1 MRSSLRGRLIPY
13 ALTLAA
19 AAAIAYFVMSQRDDQ
34 ASASSLH
41 GVLGRALLTEKPKHC
56 TSLYNVRILQQL
68 EGMPGDKAVAECRQ
82 DSDGTP
88 AADSYKV
95 LRQSRQGSRAVV
107 TVMVSGGELSGTV
120 MTVGAVK
127 APSWK
132 LDRLKKIDI
141 EMAPFYRAQFESL
154 RQEGLTP
161 QESKCAVSR
170 IRQSFSEAEVERS
183 IIKGTSAALS
193 REATPCL
200 SP

>member
-19 AAAIAYFVMSQRDDQ
+19 AAAIAYFVMSQRNDQ

-56 TSLYNVRILQQL
+56 TSLYTVHILQQL
-68 EGMPGDKAVAECRQ
+68 EGKPGEQAVAECRQ
-82 DSDGTP
+82 DTDGTP

-95 LRQSRQGSRAVV
+95 LRQNRQGPRAVV

-193 REATPCL
+193 RETIPCQKA
-200 SP
+200 

>member
-19 AAAIAYFVMSQRDDQ
+19 AAAIAYFAMSQRNDQ
-34 ASASSLH
+34 ASASSLQ

-56 TSLYNVRILQQL
+56 TSLYTVQILQQL
-68 EGMPGDKAVAECRQ
+68 EGKPGEQAVTECRQ
-82 DSDGTP
+82 DTDGTP

-95 LRQSRQGSRAVV
+95 LRQSKQGPRAVV

-154 RQEGLTP
+154 RQQGLTA

-183 IIKGTSAALS
+183 ILKGTSAALS
-193 REATPCL
+193 RETIPCQKA
-200 SP
+200 